1 MNFSPAAPIAADFG
15 IREPFLMVARH
26 IASAVRAAHA
36 RSKGRRAYRQMLLCE
51 DHILRDIG
59 VTRADVR
66 QALRDLDCPN

>member
-1 MNFSPAAPIAADFG
+1 MTISPAALIAVDVMTPGQFPKG
-15 IREPFLMVARH
+15 IVTR

-36 RSKGRRAYRQMLLCE
+36 RSLARHAYKQMLQCE

-66 QALRDLDCPN
+66 QALRDLG